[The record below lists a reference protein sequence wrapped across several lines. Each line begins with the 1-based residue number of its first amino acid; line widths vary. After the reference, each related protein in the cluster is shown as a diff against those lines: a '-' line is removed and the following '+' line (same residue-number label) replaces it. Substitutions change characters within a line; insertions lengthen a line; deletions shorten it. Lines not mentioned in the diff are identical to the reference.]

1 VPHTKKSTK
10 KATFVAK
17 FNSIKCTPPPPKK
30 KKKNLVR
37 AQKIGPRPGRSHH
50 KNGTGS
56 SFFENKM
63 LFFLLNVILLDDL
76 LITE

>member
-1 VPHTKKSTK
+1 LQ
-10 KATFVAK
+10 AFVRY
-17 FNSIKCTPPPPKK
+17 FFPGYQPPPPPQK

-37 AQKIGPRPGRSHH
+37 AQKIGPKGRGDH

-56 SFFENKM
+56 SFFEKKNAI
-63 LFFLLNVILLDDL
+63 FLLNVILLDDL